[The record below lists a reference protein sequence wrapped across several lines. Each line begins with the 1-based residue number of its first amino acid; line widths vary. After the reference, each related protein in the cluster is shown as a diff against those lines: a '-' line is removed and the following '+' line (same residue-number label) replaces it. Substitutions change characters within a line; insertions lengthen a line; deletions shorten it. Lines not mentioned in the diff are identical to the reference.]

1 MNNSPLEFLAKK
13 YGNVV
18 KELDIEEVD
27 PVTGRTVRK
36 KNVAG
41 IFVKFPKMKSSDL
54 VAGLPEHTHPAF
66 IINGVEQDYILLG
79 KYKAGENGVSN
90 DALVSLPNIMPA
102 RSLGADQCLSRM
114 KKAGAGITGMTVAD
128 YGFIKLLAQ
137 KNGWV
142 PKGNTFWGQSHKD
155 GTAWE
160 VGKALSVGTVR
171 AFEGYL
177 YTCLIA
183 HTTAAELR
191 PDISPTYWERGK
203 LIGGISQDNGMDT
216 NHQTGY
222 RTLNGTGPLDWYLGK
237 DPSNLADI
245 IGSSLEQQ
253 YGLRY
258 VNCEMQIL
266 ENNNAADPDADL
278 SASSAAWKAILPNQ
292 SDDGYTLV
300 APGTAGTLHWTWQNS
315 KLTLDTVEPEFDNQ
329 YRGTNFKDLAYNAT
343 NLPYIP
349 SIVKELGL
357 FPTDSNDNTEGYY
370 YQHMTQ
376 DERFPRRGGGYG
388 YTSYAGLGYVGSGDP
403 RGYASARY
411 GCRPR
416 SLD

>member
-18 KELDIEEVD
+18 KYDSD
-27 PVTGRTVRK
+27 G
-36 KNVAG
+36 NVAG

-79 KYKAGENGVSN
+79 KYKGGDNGVVN
-90 DALVSLPNIMPA
+90 GAILSLPNIMPV
-102 RSLGADQCLSRM
+102 RSLRADQCLTRM
-114 KKAGAGITGMTVAD
+114 KKAGTGITGMTCAD

-160 VGKALSVGTVR
+160 VGEALTVGTER
-171 AFEGYL
+171 AYEGYI
-177 YTCLIA
+177 YKCLIA
-183 HTTAAELR
+183 HTTATELK
-191 PDISPTYWERGK
+191 PDVSPTYWERGK
-203 LIGGISQDNGMDT
+203 LIGGISQDNGIDAA
-216 NHQTGY
+216 HQTGY

-237 DPSNLADI
+237 DPANLADI

-315 KLTLDTVEPEFDNQ
+315 KLTLDTVEPEFDDQ
-329 YRGTNFKDLAYNAT
+329 YRGTSFKDLAYNAT
-343 NLPYIP
+343 NLPYVP

-357 FPTDSNDNTEGYY
+357 FPTGSDDKTEGYY
-370 YQHMTQ
+370 FQQMTQ
-376 DERFPRRGGGYG
+376 DERFPRRGGN
-388 YTSYAGLGYVGSGDP
+388 YTATINSGLGYVNAAYSRGDWGVQYGS
-403 RGYASARY
+403 
-411 GCRPR
+411 RPR
-416 SLD
+416 SL

>member
-18 KELDIEEVD
+18 KYNSD
-27 PVTGRTVRK
+27 G
-36 KNVAG
+36 NVAG

-90 DALVSLPNIMPA
+90 GALLSLPNIMPA

-114 KKAGAGITGMTVAD
+114 KLAGTGITGMTVAD

-137 KNGWV
+137 KHGWV
-142 PKGNTFWGQSHKD
+142 PKGNTFWGQNHED
-155 GTAWE
+155 GAAWV
-160 VGKALSVGTVR
+160 VGEALSVGTVR

-183 HTTAAELR
+183 HTTAAELK
-191 PDISPTYWERGK
+191 PDIAPTYWQKGK
-203 LIGGISQDNGMDT
+203 LIGGISQDNAVDAA
-216 NHQTGY
+216 HQTGY
-222 RTLNGTGPLDWYLGK
+222 RTLNGTGPLDWYLGS
-237 DPSNLADI
+237 DPANLSDI
-245 IGSSLEQQ
+245 VGSSAEQQ
-253 YGLRY
+253 YGYRI
-258 VNCEMQIL
+258 VDCELQIL

-278 SASSAAWKAILPNQ
+278 SAGSAAWKAILPNA

-300 APGTAGTLHWTWQNS
+300 APGTTGTLHWNWTGSAIQ
-315 KLTLDTVEPEFDNQ
+315 LDTQCDDLTIGPEGQD
-329 YRGTNFKDLAYNAT
+329 FKTLT
-343 NLPYIP
+343 THPTRLPHVP

-357 FPTDSNDNTEGYY
+357 FPTDASDQTEGFYY
-370 YQHMTQ
+370 VNFIEG
-376 DERFPRRGGGYG
+376 ERFPRRGGRFIDA
-388 YTSYAGLGYVGSGDP
+388 SDAGLGYVDAVGE
-403 RGYASARY
+403 RGFAVAAY

-416 SLD
+416 SL

>member
-18 KELDIEEVD
+18 KYDSD
-27 PVTGRTVRK
+27 G
-36 KNVAG
+36 NVAG

-66 IINGVEQDYILLG
+66 IINGIEKDYILLG

-90 DALVSLPNIMPA
+90 DALVSLPNINPIC
-102 RSLGADQCLSRM
+102 SLGADQCLSRM
-114 KKAGAGITGMTVAD
+114 KLAGSGITGMTVAD

-142 PKGNTFWGQSHKD
+142 PNGNTSWGQSHKD
-155 GTAWE
+155 A
-160 VGKALSVGTVR
+160 TVWTTGASIAVDDER
-171 AFEGYL
+171 AYEGYI
-177 YTCLIA
+177 YKCLIA
-183 HTTAAELR
+183 HTTSAELK
-191 PDISPTYWERGK
+191 PDIAPTYWQKGK
-203 LIGGISQDNGMDT
+203 LIGGISQDNAVDAA
-216 NHQTGY
+216 HQTGY
-222 RTLNGTGPLDWYLGK
+222 RTLNGTGPIDWYLGK
-237 DPSNLADI
+237 DPANLADI

-315 KLTLDTVEPEFDNQ
+315 ELTLDTVEPEFDNKHRYTSFQ
-329 YRGTNFKDLAYNAT
+329 FLAYNAT
-343 NLPYIP
+343 NLPYVP

-357 FPTDSNDNTEGYY
+357 FPTGSGDNTDGSCV
-370 YQHMTQ
+370 QHITR
-376 DERFPRRGGGYG
+376 DERFPRRGAYQDSGAW
-388 YTSYAGLGYVGSGDP
+388 SSGLGCVDVFHCRDVADP
-403 RGYASARY
+403 GH

-416 SLD
+416 SL

>member
-1 MNNSPLEFLAKK
+1 
-13 YGNVV
+13 
-18 KELDIEEVD
+18 
-27 PVTGRTVRK
+27 
-36 KNVAG
+36 
-41 IFVKFPKMKSSDL
+41 
-54 VAGLPEHTHPAF
+54 
-66 IINGVEQDYILLG
+66 
-79 KYKAGENGVSN
+79 
-90 DALVSLPNIMPA
+90 
-102 RSLGADQCLSRM
+102 
-114 KKAGAGITGMTVAD
+114 MTCAD

-137 KNGWV
+137 KHGWV

-160 VGKALSVGTVR
+160 VGEALTVGTER
-171 AFEGYL
+171 AYEGYI
-177 YTCLIA
+177 YKCLIA
-183 HTTAAELR
+183 HTTAAELK
-191 PDISPTYWERGK
+191 PDVSPTYWERGK
-203 LIGGISQDNGMDT
+203 LIGGISQDNGIDAAS
-216 NHQTGY
+216 QTGY

-278 SASSAAWKAILPNQ
+278 SASSAAWQAILPNQ
-292 SDDGYTLV
+292 SNDGYTLV
-300 APGTAGTLHWTWQNS
+300 DPGTAGTLHWTWQNS
-315 KLTLDTVEPEFDNQ
+315 KLTLDTVEPKFDNQ
-329 YRGTNFKDLAYNAT
+329 YRKTGFKNLAYNAT

-357 FPTDSNDNTEGYY
+357 FPTGSNDNTEGDY
-370 YQHMTQ
+370 YQLMTQ
-376 DERFPRRGGGYG
+376 DERFSRRGGNYSN
-388 YTSYAGLGYVGSGDP
+388 TSNAGLGYVNSSNP
-403 RGYASARY
+403 RGSVNTRY

>member
-18 KELDIEEVD
+18 KYDSD
-27 PVTGRTVRK
+27 G
-36 KNVAG
+36 NVAG

-54 VAGLPEHTHPAF
+54 VAGLPKHAHPAF

-79 KYKAGENGVSN
+79 KYKGGDNGVAN
-90 DALVSLPNIMPA
+90 GAILSLPNIMPV
-102 RSLGADQCLSRM
+102 RSLDADQCLTRM
-114 KKAGAGITGMTVAD
+114 KKAGTGITGMTVAD

-142 PKGNTFWGQSHKD
+142 PKGNSNWGQSHKD
-155 GTAWE
+155 GAAWE
-160 VGKALSVGTVR
+160 VGKALTVGAER
-171 AFEGYL
+171 AYEGYI
-177 YTCLIA
+177 YKCLIA
-183 HTTAAELR
+183 HTTAVELK
-191 PDISPTYWERGK
+191 PDVSPTYWERGK
-203 LIGGISQDNGMDT
+203 LIGGISQDNDIDAA
-216 NHQTGY
+216 HQIGY

-258 VNCEMQIL
+258 VNGEMQIL
-266 ENNNAADPDADL
+266 ENNNAANPDADL
-278 SASSAAWKAILPNQ
+278 SASSAAWQAILPNQ
-292 SDDGYTLV
+292 RDDGYTLV
-300 APGTAGTLHWTWQNS
+300 EPGTAGTLHWTWQNS
-315 KLTLDTVEPEFDNQ
+315 KLTLDTVEPKFDNQ
-329 YRGTNFKDLAYNAT
+329 YRGTDFKNLAYNAT

-357 FPTDSNDNTEGYY
+357 FPTDANDNTEGYY
-370 YQHMTQ
+370 FVSFVAG
-376 DERFPRRGGGYG
+376 ERFPRRGGGYLNG
-388 YTSYAGLGYVGSGDP
+388 AGAGLGYVDAHGE
-403 RGYASARY
+403 RGWANAYN

>member
-1 MNNSPLEFLAKK
+1 
-13 YGNVV
+13 
-18 KELDIEEVD
+18 
-27 PVTGRTVRK
+27 
-36 KNVAG
+36 
-41 IFVKFPKMKSSDL
+41 
-54 VAGLPEHTHPAF
+54 
-66 IINGVEQDYILLG
+66 
-79 KYKAGENGVSN
+79 
-90 DALVSLPNIMPA
+90 
-102 RSLGADQCLSRM
+102 
-114 KKAGAGITGMTVAD
+114 MTVAD

-155 GTAWE
+155 GTAWKVSE
-160 VGKALSVGTVR
+160 ALTVGTER
-171 AFEGYL
+171 AYEGYI
-177 YTCLIA
+177 YKCLIA
-183 HTTAAELR
+183 HTTAVELK
-191 PDISPTYWERGK
+191 PDVSPTYWEREDK
-203 LIGGISQDNGMDT
+203 LIGGISQDNTIDLG
-216 NHQTGY
+216 HQTGY

-258 VNCEMQIL
+258 VNCEIQIL
-266 ENNNAADPDADL
+266 ENNNAADPNADL
-278 SASSAAWKAILPNQ
+278 SASSAAWRAILPNQ

-300 APGTAGTLHWTWQNS
+300 EPGTAGTLHWTWQNS
-315 KLTLDTVEPEFDNQ
+315 KLTLDTVEPEFDNE

-357 FPTDSNDNTEGYY
+357 FPTGSDDNTEGYY
-370 YQHMTQ
+370 YQHMTRN
-376 DERFPRRGGGYG
+376 ERFPRRGGDYFDAS
-388 YTSYAGLGYVGSGDP
+388 TSYAGLGYVNSNSP
-403 RGYASARY
+403 RGVASTDS